1 MGMIQIPRAIEQNLA
16 LRISRWDEVR
26 KTFSRKNDTVC
37 LIMLQKLKNIKTGGK
52 SYCFYESFAP

>member
-1 MGMIQIPRAIEQNLA
+1 MGKLQIPRAIEQTLA

-37 LIMLQKLKNIKTGGK
+37 LNYVTRIKK
-52 SYCFYESFAP
+52 Y